1 MRSILYISY
10 DGLTDSLGQ
19 SQILAYL
26 KRLSLQ
32 GNRIVILSYE
42 KADRLSES
50 GRQVAE
56 TVNTHHLIWEP
67 LSYTKQPPILST
79 VKDIRKGLRKSK
91 ELHRVHHFDVV
102 HCRGYIAAIIGKKAQ
117 GKIWDQIHF

>member
-26 KRLSLQ
+26 KRLSLL
-32 GNRIVILSYE
+32 GNQVVILSYE
-42 KADRLSES
+42 KADRLAES

-56 TVNTHHLIWEP
+56 TINAHHLIWEP

-79 VKDIRKGLRKSK
+79 IKDIRRGLKRSK
-91 ELHRVHHFDVV
+91 DLHRVHHFDVV
-102 HCRGYIAAIIGKKAQ
+102 HCRGYIAAIIGKNLKEKF
-117 GKIWDQIHF
+117 GTKFIF